1 MRLASVTPS
10 LPSSSKLSAL
20 LQPTLPKTEWMPS
33 LSELTWWWGEG
44 EGAHWVG
51 GRGGKGESE
60 EHGRG
65 RERITVFVAA
75 SCFLSYCSDLA
86 SVRASR
92 LSRSC
97 GDTFR

>member
-1 MRLASVTPS
+1 MTPS

-51 GRGGKGESE
+51 GVRARVRSTGEGVSAS
-60 EHGRG
+60 
-65 RERITVFVAA
+65 TVFVAA

-97 GDTFR
+97 GDILR

>member
-65 RERITVFVAA
+65 REPIHRLRRRLVLPFV
-75 SCFLSYCSDLA
+75 LL
-86 SVRASR
+86 R
-92 LSRSC
+92 LSFGARQPPLEVLWRY
-97 GDTFR
+97 T

>member
-51 GRGGKGESE
+51 G
-60 EHGRG
+60 
-65 RERITVFVAA
+65 
-75 SCFLSYCSDLA
+75 
-86 SVRASR
+86 
-92 LSRSC
+92 
-97 GDTFR
+97 